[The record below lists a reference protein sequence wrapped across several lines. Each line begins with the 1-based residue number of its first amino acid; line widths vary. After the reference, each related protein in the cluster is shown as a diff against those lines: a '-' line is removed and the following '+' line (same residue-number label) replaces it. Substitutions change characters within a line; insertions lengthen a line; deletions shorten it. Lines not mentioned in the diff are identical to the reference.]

1 MILDRTQ
8 IEMLMAIS
16 LFIVGIVS
24 SLGGVFTVLAREYHE
39 AMRGLSAQSTRI
51 AEEAIA
57 EKGIQETIQAT
68 ANLVAAVN
76 QLVRTATG
84 TGLLLISG
92 GVGICYLGYTLLP

>member
-1 MILDRTQ
+1 MSLDRIQ
-8 IEMLMAIS
+8 IETIMAVS
-16 LFIVGIVS
+16 LFVIGFVAA
-24 SLGGVFTVLAREYHE
+24 LGGIFSILAREYHE

-84 TGLLLISG
+84 TGLILLSG